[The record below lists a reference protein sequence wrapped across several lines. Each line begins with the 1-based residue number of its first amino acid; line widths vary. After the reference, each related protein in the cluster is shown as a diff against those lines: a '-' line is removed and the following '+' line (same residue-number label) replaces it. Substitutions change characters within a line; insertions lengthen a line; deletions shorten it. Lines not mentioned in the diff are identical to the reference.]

1 MRVRSLS
8 KLSGL
13 VHTSES
19 NGSVL
24 EIQRIGFRSFWVQ
37 NDDSGAQSRRS
48 RLATASRLDDFVYD
62 TGFEGTPAPVE
73 PSPRPGV
80 RFGLLRSPLVAC
92 SIVLAVGASMFVF
105 AMSDSEPGSGWFGN
119 GSAKHLAVKSKRNVG
134 QKSMSSPASEAV
146 TQPANSQNCINESIV
161 FLSKIR
167 NWDDSMNRLPRS
179 WTVLND
185 VALGGVEQ
193 IVARPDCESTSGK
206 VLVINLIREQSHWK
220 LKSAAP
226 AGPHF

>member
-1 MRVRSLS
+1 MRVSSLS

-13 VHTSES
+13 VHTSEL

-80 RFGLLRSPLVAC
+80 RVGHQWSTLVIC
-92 SIVLAVGASMFVF
+92 VLVLAVGASILVF
-105 AMSDSEPGSGWFGN
+105 SNSDFASGIGSFGIN
-119 GSAKHLAVKSKRNVG
+119 STEHRTSRAAGNHRHR
-134 QKSMSSPASEAV
+134 SMSLNARSTGAATSK
-146 TQPANSQNCINESIV
+146 TSNCISESIAT
-161 FLSKIR
+161 LNTIR
-167 NWDDSMNRLPRS
+167 DWDDSMNRLPRS

-193 IVARPDCESTSGK
+193 IVARPNCELASGK
-206 VLVINLIREQSHWK
+206 VLVINLIKEQSHWK